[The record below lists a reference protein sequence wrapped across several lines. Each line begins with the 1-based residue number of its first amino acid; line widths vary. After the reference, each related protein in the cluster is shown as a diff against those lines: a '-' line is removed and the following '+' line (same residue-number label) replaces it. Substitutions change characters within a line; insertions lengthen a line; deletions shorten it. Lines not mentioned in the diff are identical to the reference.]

1 MFENGI
7 GPPVVEIP
15 RNKRRPPQRRPPNH
29 AQFNVVEAQYELEF
43 TTWTT
48 AAAPPNR
55 LALHAARSSMV
66 SF

>member
-48 AAAPPNR
+48 AAAPPT
-55 LALHAARSSMV
+55 ASPSTPPGAAWSAS
-66 SF
+66 